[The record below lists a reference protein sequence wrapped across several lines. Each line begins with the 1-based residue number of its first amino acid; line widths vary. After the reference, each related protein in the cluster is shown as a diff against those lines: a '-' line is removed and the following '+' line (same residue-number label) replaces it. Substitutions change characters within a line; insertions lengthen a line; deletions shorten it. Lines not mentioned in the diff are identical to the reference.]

1 MRGKGGGSHT
11 GKGRVA
17 RTTSTTPP
25 QSSVE
30 LLKLRLLLLGG
41 LRGLVLD
48 SVKVVNK
55 VGDIVIIIVVSSCWW
70 PLLAL
75 LDSLVGLGELAEGR
89 ERVGAELV
97 EDAGHELGELL
108 DVAGSVHSERVRGHS
123 RVNWTRGDAG

>member
-1 MRGKGGGSHT
+1 MQHRS
-11 GKGRVA
+11 
-17 RTTSTTPP
+17 SP

-30 LLKLRLLLLGG
+30 LFKLRLLLLGG

-48 SVKVVNK
+48 SVEVVNK
-55 VGDIVIIIVVSSCWW
+55 VGDIVIIIVLSSCWW

-97 EDAGHELGELL
+97 EDTGHELGELL
-108 DVAGSVHSERVRGHS
+108 DVARAVHCEGVGSNGGVHCTIRDKVSC
-123 RVNWTRGDAG
+123 VNSQLV